1 MKAQM
6 CDTSLV
12 SCWDMA
18 KVNKKNFVIDQG
30 LLYHVDQVKG
40 EKVCQLCSVRYASCN
55 DADGA

>member
-1 MKAQM
+1 M